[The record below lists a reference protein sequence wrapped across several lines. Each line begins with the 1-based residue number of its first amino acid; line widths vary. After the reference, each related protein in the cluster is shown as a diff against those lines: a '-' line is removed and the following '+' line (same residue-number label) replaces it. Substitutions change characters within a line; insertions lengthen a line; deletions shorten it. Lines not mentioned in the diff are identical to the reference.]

1 MAEEEKGNTSSGT
14 TDEHTSLAD
23 DQVVALAT
31 LGASAGP
38 PSKAELQAY
47 LGKSAALRQT
57 LAERGGHTVVAGVS
71 LTVQQLR
78 DALSALFAGDTERKG
93 AEHAATATTA
103 AINSLALGAAGD
115 RRAREIQQLTY
126 GVKP

>member
-1 MAEEEKGNTSSGT
+1 MAEEEKGNTASGT

-78 DALSALFAGDTERKG
+78 DALSALFAGDTEHKG
-93 AEHAATATTA
+93 AEHAATATTT
-103 AINSLALGAAGD
+103 AINSLALGAAG
-115 RRAREIQQLTY
+115 EQ
-126 GVKP
+126 G